1 MRRAVD
7 IVVASLA
14 GIAVAPLMLVL
25 ALGVAAAMGRPILF
39 VQPRVGRA
47 GQVFQLVKFRSMA
60 APRSTALAD
69 EARITPF
76 GRVLRRT
83 RLDELPELWN
93 VLRGD
98 MSLIGPRPLLPASL
112 AAMGDAGRVRCSVRP
127 GLTGWAQVNGNSL
140 LQEADKV
147 ALDLWYIAN
156 RNVWLDLE
164 VLCRTLAVMLMGERV
179 RSSEL
184 ERAYADGY
192 RRGR

>member
-7 IVVASLA
+7 IVVALLA
-14 GIAVAPLMLVL
+14 GIVVSPLMLAL

-39 VQPRVGRA
+39 IQPRAGRA
-47 GQVFQLVKFRSMA
+47 GQSFPLVKFRSMA
-60 APRSTALAD
+60 ATNGAVLAD
-69 EARITPF
+69 ESRITPF

-93 VLRGD
+93 ILRGD
-98 MSLIGPRPLLPASL
+98 MSLIGPRPLLPASV
-112 AAMGDAGRVRCSVRP
+112 AAMGEAGRARCAVRP

-140 LQEADKV
+140 LPETDKV

-156 RNVWLDLE
+156 RSVRLD
-164 VLCRTLAVMLMGERV
+164 VQVMYRTLAVMLVGERV

-184 ERAYADGY
+184 ERAYADGH

>member
-25 ALGVAAAMGRPILF
+25 ALGVATAMGRPVLF
-39 VQPRVGRA
+39 VQSRVGRA
-47 GQVFQLVKFRSMA
+47 GQVFPLVKFRSMA
-60 APRSTALAD
+60 TLRSAGLAD

-179 RSSEL
+179 RNSEL
-184 ERAYADGY
+184 ERAYADGH
-192 RRGR
+192 RRGC